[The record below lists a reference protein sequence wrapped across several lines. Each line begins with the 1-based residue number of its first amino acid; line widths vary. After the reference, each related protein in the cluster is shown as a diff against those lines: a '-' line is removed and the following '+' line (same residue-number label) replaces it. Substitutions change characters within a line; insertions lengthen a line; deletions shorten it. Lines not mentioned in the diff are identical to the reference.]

1 MKGEKFMWTRS
12 ELKQRGKL
20 AFKANYWKCVLVSLI
35 LVILTGASSGGS
47 AAGNS
52 NEEGNSIKY
61 VFQTISQQ
69 TGLSV
74 AALVGIIFGVV
85 GVAMVIGIVISILVK
100 NPFIVGCRS
109 FYLSNSDAPA
119 NLGHIADGF
128 SQFGY
133 GRVVLTMFLHDLL
146 IGIGFFL
153 LIVPGIILTYSYR
166 LVPYILAENPEISGM
181 DALKMSA
188 DMMRGQK
195 WNAFVLD
202 LSFIGWMLLTI
213 ITCGIVGIFYV
224 DPYVHAT
231 DAELYKAIRDHYNGN
246 GTVNY

>member
-1 MKGEKFMWTRS
+1 MWTRS

-52 NEEGNSIKY
+52 DEEGNSLMNAL
-61 VFQTISQQ
+61 QTASQQ
-69 TGLSV
+69 TGISV
-74 AALVGIIFGVV
+74 GAIVGIVFGVI
-85 GVAMVIGIVISILVK
+85 GVAFVIGLVISILVK

-109 FYLSNSDAPA
+109 FYLNNSDAPA
-119 NLGHIADGF
+119 NFGQIAAGF
-128 SQFGY
+128 SKFGY
-133 GRVVLTMFLHDLL
+133 GRVILTMFLHDLL

-153 LIVPGIILTYSYR
+153 LIIPGIILTYSYR

-181 DALKMSA
+181 DALKKSA

-202 LSFIGWMLLTI
+202 LSFIGWMLLAI

-224 DPYVHAT
+224 DPYMHAT

>member
-1 MKGEKFMWTRS
+1 MWTRS

-52 NEEGNSIKY
+52 DEEGNSLMNAL
-61 VFQTISQQ
+61 QTASQQ
-69 TGLSV
+69 TGISV
-74 AALVGIIFGVV
+74 GAIVGIVFGVI
-85 GVAMVIGIVISILVK
+85 GVAFVIGLVISILVK

-109 FYLSNSDAPA
+109 FYLNNSDAPA
-119 NLGHIADGF
+119 NFGQIAAGF
-128 SQFGY
+128 SKFGY
-133 GRVVLTMFLHDLL
+133 GRVILTMFLRDLF

-153 LIVPGIILTYSYR
+153 LIVPGVILTYSYR

-181 DALKMSA
+181 DALKKSA

-231 DAELYKAIRDHYNGN
+231 DAELYKAIRDNYNGN
-246 GTVNY
+246 TVVNI

>member
-1 MKGEKFMWTRS
+1 MWTRS

-52 NEEGNSIKY
+52 DEEGNSLMNAL
-61 VFQTISQQ
+61 QTASQQ
-69 TGLSV
+69 TGISV
-74 AALVGIIFGVV
+74 GAIVGIVFGVI
-85 GVAMVIGIVISILVK
+85 GVAFVIGLVISILVK

-109 FYLSNSDAPA
+109 FYLNNSDAPA
-119 NLGHIADGF
+119 NFGQIAAGF
-128 SQFGY
+128 SKFGY
-133 GRVVLTMFLHDLL
+133 GRVILTMFLRDLF

-153 LIVPGIILTYSYR
+153 LIVPGVILTYSYR

-195 WNAFVLD
+195 WNTFVLD

>member
-1 MKGEKFMWTRS
+1 MWTRS

-47 AAGNS
+47 AASNS
-52 NEEGNSIKY
+52 DEEGNSIMNAL
-61 VFQTISQQ
+61 QTASQQ
-69 TGLSV
+69 TGISV
-74 AALVGIIFGVV
+74 GAIVGIIFGVI
-85 GVAMVIGIVISILVK
+85 GVAFVIGLVISILVK

-109 FYLSNSDAPA
+109 FYLNNSDAPA
-119 NLGHIADGF
+119 NLGQIAAGF
-128 SQFGY
+128 SKFGY
-133 GRVVLTMFLHDLL
+133 GRVILTMFLRDLF

-153 LIVPGIILTYSYR
+153 LVVPGVILTYSYR

-195 WNAFVLD
+195 WNTFVLD
-202 LSFIGWMLLTI
+202 LSFIGWMLLTV

-224 DPYVHAT
+224 SPYVHAT
-231 DAELYKAIRDHYNGN
+231 DAELYKAIRDNYNGN
-246 GTVNY
+246 TVVNN

>member
-1 MKGEKFMWTRS
+1 MWTRS

-52 NEEGNSIKY
+52 DEEGNSLMNAL
-61 VFQTISQQ
+61 QTASQQ
-69 TGLSV
+69 TGISV
-74 AALVGIIFGVV
+74 GAIVGIVFGVI
-85 GVAMVIGIVISILVK
+85 GVAFVIGLVISILVK

-109 FYLSNSDAPA
+109 FYLNNSDAPA
-119 NLGHIADGF
+119 NFGHIAAGF
-128 SQFGY
+128 SIFGY
-133 GRVVLTMFLHDLL
+133 ARVILSMFLRDLL

-153 LIVPGIILTYSYR
+153 LIVPGVILTYSYR

-181 DALKMSA
+181 DALKKSA

-195 WNAFVLD
+195 WNTFVLD

>member
-1 MKGEKFMWTRS
+1 MWTRS

-52 NEEGNSIKY
+52 DEEGNSLMNAL
-61 VFQTISQQ
+61 QTASQQ
-69 TGLSV
+69 TGISV
-74 AALVGIIFGVV
+74 GAIVGIVFGVI
-85 GVAMVIGIVISILVK
+85 GVAFVIGLVISILVK

-109 FYLSNSDAPA
+109 FYLNNSDAPA
-119 NLGHIADGF
+119 NFGQIAAGF
-128 SQFGY
+128 SKFGY
-133 GRVVLTMFLHDLL
+133 GRVILTMFLRDLF

-153 LIVPGIILTYSYR
+153 LIVPGVILTYSYR

-195 WNAFVLD
+195 WNTFVLD

-231 DAELYKAIRDHYNGN
+231 DAELYKAIRDNYNGN
-246 GTVNY
+246 TVVNI

>member
-1 MKGEKFMWTRS
+1 MWTRS

-52 NEEGNSIKY
+52 DEEGNSLMNAL
-61 VFQTISQQ
+61 QTASQQ
-69 TGLSV
+69 TGISV
-74 AALVGIIFGVV
+74 GAIVGIVFGVI
-85 GVAMVIGIVISILVK
+85 GVAFVIGLVISILVK

-109 FYLSNSDAPA
+109 FYLNNSDAPA
-119 NLGHIADGF
+119 NFGQIAAGF
-128 SQFGY
+128 SKFGY
-133 GRVVLTMFLHDLL
+133 GRVILTMFLRDLF

-153 LIVPGIILTYSYR
+153 LIVPGVILTYSYR

-181 DALKMSA
+181 DALKKSA

-202 LSFIGWMLLTI
+202 LSFIGWMLLAI

-231 DAELYKAIRDHYNGN
+231 DAELYKAIRDNYNGN
-246 GTVNY
+246 TVVNN

>member
-1 MKGEKFMWTRS
+1 MWTRS

-52 NEEGNSIKY
+52 DEEGNSLMNAL
-61 VFQTISQQ
+61 QTASQQ
-69 TGLSV
+69 TGISWG
-74 AALVGIIFGVV
+74 AIVGIVFGVI
-85 GVAMVIGIVISILVK
+85 GVAFVIGLVISILVK

-109 FYLSNSDAPA
+109 FYLNNSDAPA
-119 NLGHIADGF
+119 NFGQIAAGF
-128 SQFGY
+128 SKFGY
-133 GRVVLTMFLHDLL
+133 GRVILTMFLHDLL

-153 LIVPGIILTYSYR
+153 LIIPGIILTYSYR

-195 WNAFVLD
+195 WNTFVLD

>member
-1 MKGEKFMWTRS
+1 MWTRS

-52 NEEGNSIKY
+52 DEEGNSLMNAL
-61 VFQTISQQ
+61 QTASQQ
-69 TGLSV
+69 TGISV
-74 AALVGIIFGVV
+74 GAIVGIVFGVI
-85 GVAMVIGIVISILVK
+85 GVAFVIGLVISILVK

-109 FYLSNSDAPA
+109 FYLNNSDAPA
-119 NLGHIADGF
+119 NFGQIAAGF
-128 SQFGY
+128 SKFGY
-133 GRVVLTMFLHDLL
+133 GRVILTMFLRDLF

-153 LIVPGIILTYSYR
+153 LIVPGVILTYSYR

-181 DALKMSA
+181 DALKMGA

-195 WNAFVLD
+195 WNTFVLD

-224 DPYVHAT
+224 DPYMHAT

>member
-1 MKGEKFMWTRS
+1 MWTRS

-52 NEEGNSIKY
+52 DEEGNSLMNAL
-61 VFQTISQQ
+61 QTASQQ
-69 TGLSV
+69 TGISV
-74 AALVGIIFGVV
+74 GAIVGIVFGVI
-85 GVAMVIGIVISILVK
+85 GVAFVIGLVISILVK

-109 FYLSNSDAPA
+109 FYLNNSDAPA
-119 NLGHIADGF
+119 NFGQIAAGF
-128 SQFGY
+128 SKFGY
-133 GRVVLTMFLHDLL
+133 GRVILTMFLRDLF

-153 LIVPGIILTYSYR
+153 LIVPGVILTYSYR

-195 WNAFVLD
+195 WNTFVLD
-202 LSFIGWMLLTI
+202 LSFIGWMLLAI

-224 DPYVHAT
+224 DPYMHAT
-231 DAELYKAIRDHYNGN
+231 DAELYKAIRDNYNGN
-246 GTVNY
+246 TVVNI

>member
-1 MKGEKFMWTRS
+1 MWTRS

-52 NEEGNSIKY
+52 DEEGNSLMNAL
-61 VFQTISQQ
+61 QTASQQ
-69 TGLSV
+69 TGISV
-74 AALVGIIFGVV
+74 GAIVGIVFGVI
-85 GVAMVIGIVISILVK
+85 GVAFVIGLVISILVK

-109 FYLSNSDAPA
+109 FYLNNSDAPA
-119 NLGHIADGF
+119 NFGQIAAGF
-128 SQFGY
+128 SKFGY
-133 GRVVLTMFLHDLL
+133 GRVILTMFLRDLF

-153 LIVPGIILTYSYR
+153 LIVPGVILTYSYR

-195 WNAFVLD
+195 WNTFVLD
-202 LSFIGWMLLTI
+202 LSFIGWMLLTV

-231 DAELYKAIRDHYNGN
+231 DAELYKAIRDNYNGN
-246 GTVNY
+246 TVVNN

>member
-1 MKGEKFMWTRS
+1 MWTRS

-52 NEEGNSIKY
+52 DEEGNSLMNAL
-61 VFQTISQQ
+61 QTASQQ
-69 TGLSV
+69 TGISV
-74 AALVGIIFGVV
+74 GAIVGIVFGVI
-85 GVAMVIGIVISILVK
+85 GVAFVIGLVISILVK

-109 FYLSNSDAPA
+109 FYLNNSDAPA
-119 NLGHIADGF
+119 NFGQIAAGF
-128 SQFGY
+128 SKFGY
-133 GRVVLTMFLHDLL
+133 GRVILTMFLRDLF

-153 LIVPGIILTYSYR
+153 LIVPGVILTYSYR

-195 WNAFVLD
+195 WNTFVLD

-224 DPYVHAT
+224 DPYMHAT

>member
-1 MKGEKFMWTRS
+1 MWTRS

-52 NEEGNSIKY
+52 DEEGNSIMNAL
-61 VFQTISQQ
+61 QTASQQ
-69 TGLSV
+69 TGISV
-74 AALVGIIFGVV
+74 GAIVGIIFGVI
-85 GVAMVIGIVISILVK
+85 GVAFVIGLVISILVK

-109 FYLSNSDAPA
+109 FYLNNSDAPA
-119 NLGHIADGF
+119 NFGQIAAGF
-128 SQFGY
+128 SKFGY
-133 GRVVLTMFLHDLL
+133 GRVILTMFLRDLF

-153 LIVPGIILTYSYR
+153 LIVPGVILTYSYR

-195 WNAFVLD
+195 WNTFVLD
-202 LSFIGWMLLTI
+202 LSFIGWMLLTV

-231 DAELYKAIRDHYNGN
+231 DAELYKAIRDNYNGN
-246 GTVNY
+246 TVVNN